1 MDLLLASLSA
11 ALLGCRFIDEG
22 SRSWCW
28 PDPISR
34 DEAAES
40 QEMLPSA
47 LSEREPSLA
56 KLRIPESS
64 RVDIIESEGDA
75 RLAS

>member
-1 MDLLLASLSA
+1 MLAY
-11 ALLGCRFIDEG
+11 
-22 SRSWCW
+22 
-28 PDPISR
+28 PISR

-40 QEMLPSA
+40 QGMLPSA

-56 KLRIPESS
+56 KLRIAESS